1 VSGLDLGVP
10 LTVRTHTAT
19 TDNPLLGF
27 LRRLLEED
35 AGQDLVEYALV
46 ALAMGLSTV
55 AGVHGL
61 ATLIANDFNV
71 IVTDFNS
78 ATV

>member
-1 VSGLDLGVP
+1 
-10 LTVRTHTAT
+10 LTVRVDAAALPKTSLHR
-19 TDNPLLGF
+19 F
-27 LRRLLEED
+27 LTRLWQED
-35 AGQDLVEYALV
+35 TGQDLVEYALV

-61 ATLIANDFNV
+61 ASSITNDLNV
-71 IVTDFNS
+71 IVTGFNS

>member
-1 VSGLDLGVP
+1 MDAN
-10 LTVRTHTAT
+10 THQST
-19 TDNPLLGF
+19 
-27 LRRLLEED
+27 LRRFLIRLVHED

-61 ATLIANDFNV
+61 ASTITNDFNF
-71 IVTDFNS
+71 IVSGFNS
-78 ATV
+78 AVV

>member
-1 VSGLDLGVP
+1 M
-10 LTVRTHTAT
+10 RTCAAI
-19 TDNPLLGF
+19 TDNSLLGF
-27 LRRLLEED
+27 LRRLLHED

-61 ATLIANDFNV
+61 ATAIADDFNII
-71 IVTDFNS
+71 IVGFNS
-78 ATV
+78 AII

>member
-1 VSGLDLGVP
+1 L
-10 LTVRTHTAT
+10 A
-19 TDNPLLGF
+19 
-27 LRRLLEED
+27 RLAQED
-35 AGQDLVEYALV
+35 AGQDLVEYALI

-61 ATLIANDFNV
+61 ASTITNDFDF
-71 IVTDFNS
+71 IVTGFNS